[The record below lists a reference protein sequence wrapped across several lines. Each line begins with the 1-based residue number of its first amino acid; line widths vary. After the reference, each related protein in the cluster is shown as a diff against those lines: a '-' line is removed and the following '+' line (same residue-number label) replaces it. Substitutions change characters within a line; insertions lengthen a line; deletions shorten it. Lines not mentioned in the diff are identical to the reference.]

1 MTFKECWKYGREQLN
16 EYHKRYGYMYKD
28 KHGDYTF
35 SFVYYVTKPPEYVLE
50 KNGVVD
56 KVVNGHWEWDF
67 EKRGMYPEN
76 KKGWN
81 RRGKNDSSRTD

>member
-1 MTFKECWKYGREQLN
+1 
-16 EYHKRYGYMYKD
+16 MYKD

-56 KVVNGHWEWDF
+56 KVVNGSWEWDF

-81 RRGKNDSSRTD
+81 KRGKNDSSRTD